1 MLALVTGAS
10 SGLGRDMARA
20 LHARGYDL
28 ILVARREERLR
39 ELQKELSNA
48 EIIAMDL
55 SVPDN
60 CMVLYE
66 SLKERE
72 IDVVI
77 NNAGFGAFGFF
88 DEVSLETELSMIQT
102 NVVAVHILTKLFLQD
117 FLQKDKGY
125 IMNVSSS
132 ASFLPGPLM
141 AGYYSTK
148 AYVLRLTQAVWEEL
162 KKKGSHV
169 SVSVFCPGPV
179 ETEFNRVANVEFSVK
194 SLQSRQAANYAVKKM
209 FDRKMTI
216 VPGARMK
223 LLKFLIRLAPD
234 RLLLRVSYHIQ
245 HRKRK

>member
-60 CMVLYE
+60 CMALYE

-132 ASFLPGPLM
+132 ASFLSGPLM

-179 ETEFNRVANVEFSVK
+179 ETEFNRVANVEFGVK

>member
-20 LHARGYDL
+20 LHARGYEL

-60 CMVLYE
+60 CMALYE

-169 SVSVFCPGPV
+169 SVSVFSPGPV
-179 ETEFNRVANVEFSVK
+179 ETEFNRVANVEFGVK

>member
-60 CMVLYE
+60 CMALYE

-162 KKKGSHV
+162 KKKESHV

-179 ETEFNRVANVEFSVK
+179 ETEFNRVANVEFGVK